1 MSGRYTFGDGDL
13 AADRLGLVAAVFEPT
28 SRALLTR
35 ADAVVARGDDGVGR
49 AVDLGCG
56 PGHTTRLVAAV
67 CRPRTTL
74 GLDASDRFV
83 ATARSLTD
91 DPAVTY
97 AVHDV
102 TRAPLPGGPADLV
115 HARLL
120 LAHLPGPLDVVALWR
135 SCLRP
140 GGVLVLD
147 EVEAIDAPP
156 GVLRDYLAVTTA
168 LVAAEGAQM
177 YAGRLLEPLGGH
189 LVRHDVGAAV
199 AARMFAMNLATWR
212 ADAIRMALVDEP
224 GADRLAAGLSSLSI
238 GPDGPP
244 VRWTLRQLVLPGEH
258 DR

>member
-1 MSGRYTFGDGDL
+1 MAARYTFGDSDL
-13 AADRLGLVAAVFEPT
+13 AADRLGLLAAVFEPT
-28 SRALLTR
+28 SRALL
-35 ADAVVARGDDGVGR
+35 ARVRRGEGSDV

-56 PGHTTRLVAAV
+56 PGHTTRLVAEV
-67 CRPRTTL
+67 CRSRAML

-83 ATARSLTD
+83 AAARSLTS
-91 DPAVTY
+91 DPGVTY

-102 TRAPLPGGPADLV
+102 TLVPLPGGAADLV

-120 LAHLPGPLDVVALWR
+120 LAYLPGPLDVVERWR

-168 LVAAEGAQM
+168 LVATEGAQT
-177 YAGRLLEPLGGH
+177 YAGRLLEPLGGG
-189 LVRHDVGAAV
+189 LVTHDVDDVYDAV

-212 ADAIRMALVDEP
+212 ADAIDRGLIDDP
-224 GADRLAAGLSSLSI
+224 GADRLAGGLAALVAGA
-238 GPDGPP
+238 DGPP
-244 VRWTLRQLVLPGEH
+244 VRWTLRQVVLPGEH
-258 DR
+258 D

>member
-13 AADRLGLVAAVFEPT
+13 AADRLALVAAVFEPT
-28 SRALLTR
+28 SRALLIR
-35 ADAVVARGDDGVGR
+35 ADAVVAGGADGVGR

-67 CRPRTTL
+67 CRARATL
-74 GLDASDRFV
+74 GLDASERFV

-120 LAHLPGPLDVVALWR
+120 LAHLPGPLDVVELWR

-140 GGVLVLD
+140 GGVLVL
-147 EVEAIDAPP
+147 ARWRPSTPRRACC
-156 GVLRDYLAVTTA
+156 GTTS
-168 LVAAEGAQM
+168 
-177 YAGRLLEPLGGH
+177 P
-189 LVRHDVGAAV
+189 
-199 AARMFAMNLATWR
+199 
-212 ADAIRMALVDEP
+212 
-224 GADRLAAGLSSLSI
+224 
-238 GPDGPP
+238 
-244 VRWTLRQLVLPGEH
+244 
-258 DR
+258 